1 MFQPGLRVPTTDLAT
16 EARCGVSAAA
26 RLLRGRVY
34 DRVVGTSP
42 SELRIGTLSEPP
54 VLLVHGLG
62 ADKSCFTVMA
72 NRLHD
77 AGYTVSSASYSCLD
91 TDIHACARTLERQAA
106 RLLAETGAERVHVI
120 AHSLGGV
127 VLRWAWSHTAMRDQV
142 SVAVTLGSPHRGTP
156 TARLAPSVLPG
167 YGRIISQ
174 LRPGLLDHDLGRD
187 VPSDTRWVAI
197 AAQHDWVVPMK
208 YASLPQADNVRNA
221 VVPRGGH
228 MSLTSNTECLDIIL
242 EEFTLRGEEP
252 TLRPAEAAAA

>member
-1 MFQPGLRVPTTDLAT
+1 MFRPGFRVPTTDLAT
-16 EARCGVSAAA
+16 EARCGISAAA
-26 RLLRGRVY
+26 RLLRGRMY
-34 DRVVGTSP
+34 DRVVGASP
-42 SELRIGTLSEPP
+42 VELRVGTLTEPP

-62 ADKSCFTVMA
+62 ADKSCFTTMA
-72 NRLHD
+72 NRLHH

-91 TDIHACARTLERQAA
+91 TDIHACARSLERHAA
-106 RLLAETGAERVHVI
+106 WLLAATGSERVHVI

-127 VLRWAWSHTAMRDQV
+127 VLRWAWAHTAMSDQV

-197 AAQHDWVVPMK
+197 AAEHDWVVPAK
-208 YASLPQADNVRNA
+208 YASLPQAGNVRNA

-228 MSLTSNTECLDIIL
+228 MSLTSNPECLDIIL
-242 EEFTLRGEEP
+242 EELALRGEEP
-252 TLRPAEAAAA
+252 TRQLVEAAAA

>member
-1 MFQPGLRVPTTDLAT
+1 M
-16 EARCGVSAAA
+16 
-26 RLLRGRVY
+26 Y
-34 DRVVGTSP
+34 DRVVGASP
-42 SELRIGTLSEPP
+42 ELRMGSLLEPP

-62 ADKSCFTVMA
+62 ADKSCFTTMA
-72 NRLHD
+72 NRLHH

-91 TDIHACARTLERQAA
+91 TDIHACARSLERQAA
-106 RLLAETGAERVHVI
+106 WLLAETGAERVHVI

-142 SVAVTLGSPHRGTP
+142 SVAVTLGSPHRGTS

-197 AAQHDWVVPMK
+197 AAQHDWVVPVR
-208 YASLPQADNVRNA
+208 YASLAQADNVRNA
-221 VVPRGGH
+221 VVTRGGH
-228 MSLTSNTECLDIIL
+228 MSLTSNTECLGIIMQEFASRA
-242 EEFTLRGEEP
+242 EERTR
-252 TLRPAEAAAA
+252 RPVEAAAA

>member
-16 EARCGVSAAA
+16 EARCGISAVAK
-26 RLLRGRVY
+26 LLRGRMY
-34 DRVVGTSP
+34 DRVVGASP
-42 SELRIGTLSEPP
+42 ELRVGSLPEPP

-62 ADKSCFTVMA
+62 ADKSCFTTMA
-72 NRLHD
+72 DRLHH

-91 TDIHACARTLERQAA
+91 TDIHACARALERQAA
-106 RLLAETGAERVHVI
+106 WLLAETGSEHVHVI

-156 TARLAPSVLPG
+156 TARLAPSLLPA
-167 YGRIISQ
+167 YGRIINQ

-197 AAQHDWVVPMK
+197 AAQHDWVVPAK
-208 YASLPQADNVRNA
+208 YASLAEADNVRNA
-221 VVPRGGH
+221 VVARGGH

-242 EEFTLRGEEP
+242 EEFASRAEEQAR
-252 TLRPAEAAAA
+252 RPAEAAAA